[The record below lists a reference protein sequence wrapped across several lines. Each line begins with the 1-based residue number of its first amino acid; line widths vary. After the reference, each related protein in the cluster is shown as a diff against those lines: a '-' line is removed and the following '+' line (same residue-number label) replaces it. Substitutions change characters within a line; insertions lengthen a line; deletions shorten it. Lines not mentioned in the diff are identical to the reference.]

1 MTLHTDLQTMAAE
14 NALLDTAA
22 AATAIGVTPWW
33 VRHLISTGELRG
45 INVGSHGTGV
55 KWRIDPADLDAW
67 IVSRQTRPRD
77 LVGGRN

>member
-1 MTLHTDLQTMAAE
+1 MTLHTDLLTMVTE
-14 NALLDTAA
+14 HALLDTSV

-45 INVGSHGTGV
+45 INVGSHGTGA

>member
-1 MTLHTDLQTMAAE
+1 MVTEH
-14 NALLDTAA
+14 ALLDTSV

-45 INVGSHGTGV
+45 INVGSHGTGA

-77 LVGGRN
+77 LVGDQA

>member
-1 MTLHTDLQTMAAE
+1 MTLHTDLLTMVTE
-14 NALLDTAA
+14 HALLDTSV

-45 INVGSHGTGV
+45 INVGSHGTGA

-77 LVGGRN
+77 LVGDQA